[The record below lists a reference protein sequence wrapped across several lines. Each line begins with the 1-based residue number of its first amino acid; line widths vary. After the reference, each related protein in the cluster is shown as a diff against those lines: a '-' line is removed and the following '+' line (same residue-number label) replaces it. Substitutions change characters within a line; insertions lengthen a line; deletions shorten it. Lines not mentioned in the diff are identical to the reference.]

1 MEEIRKTRNE
11 INDLTTYEIKRKLMF
26 LKQRYYEGGSKAKNV
41 LAWKLKKKIADNTVH
56 KIKHPVTKLIKNK
69 PIEVQS
75 AFETFYKTLYAN
87 NTESSIVEINSFLDS
102 LDLPVLNEEQN
113 KTLIEDITEKE
124 LRIAISKVKIN
135 KSPGSDGYTAEWYK
149 ELKEELIPV
158 MLLTMNWILK
168 KAQVPSS
175 CKEAI
180 ISAIPKEN
188 KDKLECASYRPIC
201 VLNTDYKLF
210 TSIMARRLEK
220 FLPNLIHND
229 QTGFIRERQIQDN
242 VRRTLQIINHIQKN
256 KIEAMVIS
264 IDAEKSFDSVNWNF
278 LYRVLHTFGFH
289 ENIIKTIQALYDNPT
304 ARIKINGYLSNSIK
318 QQRGTRQGCACS
330 PLLFALYLEPLAQ
343 YIRQNKEVEGI
354 NIHEKEHKLACYA
367 DDILIFLG
375 QPSNSLPKLMQSFE
389 YFGRLSGYRVNM
401 SKTQLLKYNYIPSE
415 EIKNKYQLA
424 WQTEYFKY
432 LGVII
437 PKDLTEL
444 LERNYLPIQ
453 KKIKEHIARWNLIP
467 YLSLYS
473 RIDSIKI
480 NILPKLL
487 YLFQTLPIEIN
498 QKQFN
503 EWDKILSRYIWQGKR
518 PRIRFKTLQL
528 NKGKGGGA
536 YLLLG
541 NIIGQHN

>member
-1 MEEIRKTRNE
+1 
-11 INDLTTYEIKRKLMF
+11 MF
-26 LKQRYYEGGSKAKNV
+26 LKQRYYEGGSKAMNV

-175 CKEAI
+175 WKEAI

-188 KDKLECASYRPIC
+188 KDKLECASYRPIS

-318 QQRGTRQGCACS
+318 LQRGTRQGCACS